1 MLMLF
6 VVQKE
11 KVKESG
17 FIFTCVVTKFK
28 FHIYV
33 IFCAFC
39 VKNIFKKGL
48 IQLEAVHYLKIKCF
62 WCIFYKLLQ
71 LYSENKQ
78 K

>member
-11 KVKESG
+11 KVKESD
-17 FIFTCVVTKFK
+17 FIFTCVVTKF
-28 FHIYV
+28 V